1 MNEFKVRIIQR
12 DRARLT
18 EETFDIEVEA
28 DNKKQARRIARI
40 LHPLPRYTLG
50 KVWIKETNRA

>member
-1 MNEFKVRIIQR
+1 MNSFKVRIIQR
-12 DRARLT
+12 DVRGTT
-18 EETFDIEVEA
+18 EDTFDIEVEA

-50 KVWIKETNRA
+50 KVWPK

>member
-1 MNEFKVRIIQR
+1 MYKVRIIQR
-12 DRARLT
+12 DNKGRT
-18 EETFDIEVEA
+18 EQTFDIEVEA

-50 KVWIKETNRA
+50 KAWKKETNMA

>member
-1 MNEFKVRIIQR
+1 MNNFKIRIIQR
-12 DRARLT
+12 DRKGLT
-18 EETFDIEVEA
+18 EDTFDIEVEA

-50 KVWIKETNRA
+50 KAWLK